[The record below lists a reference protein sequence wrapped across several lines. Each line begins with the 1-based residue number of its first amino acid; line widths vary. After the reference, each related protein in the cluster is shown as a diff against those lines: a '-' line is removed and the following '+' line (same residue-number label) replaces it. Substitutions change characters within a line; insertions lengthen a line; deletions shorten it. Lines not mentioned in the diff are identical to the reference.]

1 MTRFRLHLAGPVR
14 LIDASGGDRTPRA
27 AKVRGML
34 ALLGLA
40 EGRRLPRA
48 ALIDK
53 LWSDRSV
60 EQARASLRQAL
71 TALRSAA
78 GPDLFDASGGEVRL
92 DPQAVTVILRSD
104 DPGRPVEFAQGLEI
118 RDREFEHWLRDT
130 RLRLEVEASRRD
142 LDAAAPVLLV
152 GTVGGTDQAARLH
165 AEMLV
170 FAVGGSVE
178 RRVGLSLATAVPSEG
193 PGRRALLLDCRAS
206 SFGKGLRLQP
216 AVRHGAEG
224 SVVWTQT
231 FDANPGDARRSIT
244 EASEAMT
251 LAVLSSLDRW
261 SGGAPTEGLLQS
273 DLFGYDPAGLVRAD
287 RALERWQERN
297 GASAPLL
304 AMRAYL
310 RHTRVLERLCVDPEA
325 ELDAAWEL
333 GRRALE
339 LAPQGAL
346 GLAVG
351 SLVAGLR
358 DEADFALELAAAAR
372 RAAPDDP
379 LVRHA
384 TSVALSFAGTPR
396 EAFAEATRALES
408 RLAALAP
415 QVHVLRRAYAAIDL
429 GDLSEALRCTR
440 AALNLVPTY
449 RAALRLSAALEYH
462 AGREAEA
469 LASLQALQR
478 LEPDF
483 SLDLMASDAY
493 PVDTL
498 RRAGVLE
505 VTRSGLV

>member
-1 MTRFRLHLAGPVR
+1 
-14 LIDASGGDRTPRA
+14 
-27 AKVRGML
+27 ML

-40 EGRRLPRA
+40 EGLRLPRA

-53 LWSDRSV
+53 LWSDRSA

-92 DPQAVTVILRSD
+92 DARAVQVILQSD
-104 DPGRPVEFAQGLEI
+104 VPGRPVEFAQGLEI
-118 RDREFEHWLRDT
+118 RDREFEHWLRDA
-130 RLRLEVEASRRD
+130 RLRLEVEASRES
-142 LDAAAPVLLV
+142 LDAAGPVLLV
-152 GTVGGTDQAARLH
+152 GTVDGTDEAARLH

-170 FAVGGSVE
+170 FAVGGSIE
-178 RRVGLSLATAVPSEG
+178 RRVGLSLATAVPSQG
-193 PGRRALLLDCRAS
+193 PGRRALLLDCRAC
-206 SFGKGLRLQP
+206 SFGKALRLQP
-216 AVRHGAEG
+216 TVRRGAGG
-224 SVVWTQT
+224 SMAWTQT
-231 FDANPGDARRSIT
+231 FDADAGDVRRAIT
-244 EASEAMT
+244 EACEAMT
-251 LAVLSSLDRW
+251 LAVLSLLDRW
-261 SGGAPTEGLLQS
+261 SGSAPNEGLRQR

-287 RALERWQERN
+287 RALERWQERS

-304 AMRAYL
+304 AMQAYL

-333 GRRALE
+333 SRRALE

-358 DEADFALELAAAAR
+358 DEPDFASNLAAAAAR
-372 RAAPDDP
+372 TAPDDP

-384 TSVALSFAGTPR
+384 VSVALSFAGNPQD
-396 EAFAEATRALES
+396 AFAEATRAHGS
-408 RLAALAP
+408 RLAALTP
-415 QVHVLRRAYAAIDL
+415 QVHVLRLAYAAIDL
-429 GDLSEALRCTR
+429 GNLPEALRCTR
-440 AALNLVPTY
+440 AALNLVPDY
-449 RAALRLSAALEYH
+449 RAALRLSAALEYR
-462 AGREAEA
+462 ARSEARA
-469 LASLQALQR
+469 LASLRALQR

-498 RRAGVLE
+498 RRAGVLD